1 MTVLKHDQLHEM
13 LRLQDENNKV
23 VHPEWNKQGYLWLRA
38 ALVES
43 AEGMDHVGWKWWKK
57 QTPDWPQVQLELVDI
72 WHFLLSHYII
82 EADGDLE
89 KAASRILNEVE
100 HKTGSFN
107 FDGQILFIEQFDLVR
122 KFEAMVGLFA
132 ARRVNLELF
141 ESAMIDSQLN
151 WEDLA
156 KTYVGKNVLNRF
168 RQANGYKEGT
178 YIKVWRGE
186 EDNVHLAAVMETV
199 EDIDHE
205 TFNYIWVE
213 LEKRYPNE

>member
-1 MTVLKHDQLHEM
+1 MSQLKHEQVIEM

-23 VHPEWNKQGYLWLRA
+23 VHSEWQNQGYLWLRA

-82 EADGDLE
+82 RSSGDLE
-89 KAASRILNEVE
+89 KAAIEILNDVN
-100 HKTGSFN
+100 HKTGTFN
-107 FDGQILFIEQFDLVR
+107 FDGHIYSISQFSLVD
-122 KFEAMVGLFA
+122 KFEMMVGLFA

-141 ESAMIDSQLN
+141 ESALVDSQLS
-151 WEDLA
+151 WEDLT

-178 YIKVWRGE
+178 YIKIWHGE

-199 EDIDHE
+199 DGIDYE
-205 TFNYIWVE
+205 TFAYIWTE
-213 LEKRYPNE
+213 LEKRYPNA